1 MRTQTRR
8 QFLTTLSLAGAAG
21 FVSPMGA
28 MAGEEPL
35 ETTAIRLPKTP
46 AICIAPSYA
55 AEELLRA
62 EGFTDIRYV
71 DLSEATAFPIEAV
84 ARGEIDFNLN
94 YSINYVSAIAS
105 GKLVTLLAGV
115 HVGCYELFAA
125 KGIRTIAD
133 LKGKSVGVGAV
144 GSVGSLLVT
153 MMAAHVGL
161 DPAKDIN
168 WVTDPKVKPIELFE
182 QGKVDAFLGFPPE
195 AQDLRARRIGSVIV
209 NSAIDHPWSEYFC
222 CMVGANPEYVRN
234 HPVATKRAL
243 RAILKATDLCATDP
257 ARAARRLVDGGYT
270 PRYDYALEALQEIP
284 YDRWREYDPEDT
296 VRARSG
302 LYQIKPA
309 EDHCRKHRLAFSER
323 AQTRAEGLRGRY
335 RNAVD

>member
-1 MRTQTRR
+1 MALIETRR
-8 QFLTTLSLAGAAG
+8 GVLGGLAGAGVAALIRAPRAG
-21 FVSPMGA
+21 AAEGA
-28 MAGEEPL
+28 L
-35 ETTAIRLPKTP
+35 ETTTIRLPKSP
-46 AICIAPSYA
+46 AICIAPGYVA
-55 AEELLRA
+55 QEFLLA
-62 EGFTDIRYV
+62 EGFTDVRYV
-71 DLSEATAFPIEAV
+71 DLPEATAIPIEAV

-105 GKLVTLLAGV
+105 GKPVTLLAGV
-115 HVGCYELFAA
+115 HVGCYELFARQ
-125 KGIRTIAD
+125 GIRTIAD

-161 DPAKDIN
+161 DPTKDVD
-168 WVTDPKVKPIELFE
+168 WVTDPKVKPIELFV

-195 AQDLRARRIGSVIV
+195 PQDLRARQIGNVIV
-209 NSAIDHPWSEYFC
+209 NSALDRPWSEYFC

-257 ARAARRLVDGGYT
+257 ARAARQLVEGGYT
-270 PRYDYALEALQEIP
+270 PRYDYVLRALREIH

-296 VRARSG
+296 VRFYALRLRDVG
-302 LYQIKPA
+302 FIKSTPQ
-309 EDHCRKHRLAFSER
+309 KIISENTDWR
-323 AQTRAEGLRGRY
+323 FLNELKRELKA
-335 RNAVD
+335 